1 MDPLLSTHL
10 VKLSMGT
17 RMHLWLLISFILLL
31 KFPSALCSFANVE
44 DHVDG
49 TLQACRTGPIP
60 GLDGS
65 QPNQSKTM
73 HFLCQQS
80 PSALI
85 GKYNASSYITNVFK
99 DTRGFLGRQ
108 LLRSQL
114 ASSYQLRERAQVS
127 LNYTFYGLAKVEP
140 C

>member
-1 MDPLLSTHL
+1 MY
-10 VKLSMGT
+10 
-17 RMHLWLLISFILLL
+17 LWLLVSFILL
-31 KFPSALCSFANVE
+31 KVPSALCSFTKAE
-44 DHVDG
+44 GQADG

-60 GLDGS
+60 GPDGS

-99 DTRGFLGRQ
+99 DTRAFLGRQ

-114 ASSYQLRERAQVS
+114 ASSYQLRERALAS
-127 LNYTFYGLAKVEP
+127 LDYTFYGFAKVEP